1 MPLCNFVEVILF
13 LSIALFLFRNQALNE
28 QVFYAFTRHERSL
41 YHSQSLLTT
50 GAVVLMRYLYTVSR
64 SFLGCLS
71 TVIDHAVP
79 LKFEDLAE
87 GTRKILREDAQPQY
101 EDSLELETFFY
112 AGDLHDFEALLDAP
126 YEYEYFVTR
135 NQVAALEA
143 HLIDDFSEC
152 LTAKDVIELPEDA
165 RDEYVLYHWD
175 YPTNSRQIVQ
185 QLVDKLHEQLDFFN
199 DSIPYQPGASS
210 TDQRA
215 ASVRVVYRLS

>member
-1 MPLCNFVEVILF
+1 MSVYYDFFAEAYYNGKWYNIDF
-13 LSIALFLFRNQALNE
+13 
-28 QVFYAFTRHERSL
+28 FTMG
-41 YHSQSLLTT
+41 QSGKLKHQ
-50 GAVVLMRYLYTVSR
+50 YLYTVSR
-64 SFLGCLS
+64 SFLGRLS
-71 TVIDHAVP
+71 SVIDHAAP

-112 AGDLHDFEALLDAP
+112 AGDLHEFEALLDAP

-152 LTAKDVIELPEDA
+152 LTAKDVIELPEAA

-215 ASVRVVYRLS
+215 SSVRVVYRLS

>member
-1 MPLCNFVEVILF
+1 MSVYYDFFAEANYNGKWYNIDF
-13 LSIALFLFRNQALNE
+13 
-28 QVFYAFTRHERSL
+28 FTMG
-41 YHSQSLLTT
+41 QT
-50 GAVVLMRYLYTVSR
+50 GKLKHQYLYTVSR
-64 SFLGCLS
+64 SFLGRLS

-135 NQVAALEA
+135 NQVAAL
-143 HLIDDFSEC
+143 
-152 LTAKDVIELPEDA
+152 DVIELPEDA